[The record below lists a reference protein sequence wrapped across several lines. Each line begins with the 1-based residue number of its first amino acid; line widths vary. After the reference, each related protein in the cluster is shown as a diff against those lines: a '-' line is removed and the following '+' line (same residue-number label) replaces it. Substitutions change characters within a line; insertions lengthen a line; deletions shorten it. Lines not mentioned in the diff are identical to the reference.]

1 MTRLDNQTFAV
12 TVSKILLWC
21 LMSVLWTWQSAV
33 AQTGPSAAEV
43 ANYTGLHAAAWE
55 GDAKEISRLVAT
67 GNDLEQSDSA
77 GRTALHVAA
86 FSGRADLVTALVDAG
101 ADPNALEHDRY
112 DIITIAAVA
121 NDVDVLQAALR
132 AGGNPSNVT
141 SPYDGTA
148 LIAAA
153 HLGHV
158 DVVQTLIDAG
168 APLDHVNNLGWT
180 ALIEAVVLGDG
191 KTNHVE
197 IVRALRKAG
206 ADVSLTDD
214 QGRTASD
221 LAQARGFQ
229 EMVEILRQ

>member
-1 MTRLDNQTFAV
+1 MTGLYNK
-12 TVSKILLWC
+12 VSTGLFLKIVLWC
-21 LMSVLWTWQSAV
+21 LGSVLFTCQLAM
-33 AQTGPSAAEV
+33 AQTGPSATEV
-43 ANYTGLHAAAWE
+43 TGYTGLHAAAWE
-55 GDAKEISRLVAT
+55 GDAAAMCRLIES
-67 GNDLEQSDSA
+67 GEDLEKRDSA

-86 FSGRADLVTALVDAG
+86 FAKHPSLVTALVDAG
-101 ADPNALEHDRY
+101 ADPNALEHESY

-121 NDVDVLQAALR
+121 NDLEVLQTALR
-132 AGGNPSNVT
+132 VGGNPSNVT

-158 DVVQTLIDAG
+158 DVVQILIDAG

-191 KTNHVE
+191 KTNHVK
-197 IVRALRKAG
+197 IVRALRQAG
-206 ADVSLTDD
+206 ADVSLTDN

-221 LAQARGFQ
+221 LAQARGYQ
-229 EMVEILRQ
+229 EMVDILR